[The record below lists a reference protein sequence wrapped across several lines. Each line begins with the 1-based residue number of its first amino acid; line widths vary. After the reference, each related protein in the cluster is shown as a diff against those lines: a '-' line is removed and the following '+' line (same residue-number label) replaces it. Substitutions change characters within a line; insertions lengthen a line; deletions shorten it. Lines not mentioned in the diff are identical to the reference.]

1 MPHQRRTLAI
11 EPEHG
16 ETLFAPDLHDVR
28 HLWLKLG
35 LLLVWALVSFGAS
48 YFARELQFGVAGWSF
63 SYWLA
68 SQGAVLIFIA
78 IVWIYCLAMNR
89 FERQDAEAAAAR
101 AAVPAAPQPAPGD
114 A

>member
-1 MPHQRRTLAI
+1 MPYHSRLDM

-16 ETLFAPDLHDVR
+16 EALFAPDLHDVR
-28 HLWLKLG
+28 HLWLKAA
-35 LLLVWALVSFGAS
+35 LLALWVLVSFVGS

-78 IVWIYCLAMNR
+78 IVWVYCLAMNR
-89 FERQDAEAAAAR
+89 FERQDIATGQSAAR
-101 AAVPAAPQPAPGD
+101 PD

>member
-1 MPHQRRTLAI
+1 MPPHSTLSM

-16 ETLFAPDLHDVR
+16 EALFAPDLHDVR
-28 HLWLKLG
+28 HLWLKG
-35 LLLVWALVSFGAS
+35 VLLAAWALVSFVAS
-48 YFARELQFGVAGWSF
+48 YFARELQFGAAGWSPG
-63 SYWLA
+63 YWLA

-89 FERQDAEAAAAR
+89 FEREDAAAQ
-101 AAVPAAPQPAPGD
+101 PHGAPPD

>member
-1 MPHQRRTLAI
+1 MPEQRPWTL

-16 ETLFAPDLHDVR
+16 EALFAPDLHDVR
-28 HLWLKLG
+28 HLWLKAA
-35 LLLVWALVSFGAS
+35 LLSVWALVSFVAV

-78 IVWIYCLAMNR
+78 LVWGYCLAMNR
-89 FERQDAEAAAAR
+89 FERQDAAAAR
-101 AAVPAAPQPAPGD
+101 AADHPAAD